1 MHAVMKYISVGMRIH
16 VGNSVWV
23 KGPFPLGKG
32 SLPMIGYFSV
42 SQPVRNTDIV
52 VFAGMAVFTLLQCL
66 NGITN
71 M

>member
-32 SLPMIGYFSV
+32 SLPMIGYLAQAYISIC
-42 SQPVRNTDIV
+42 S
-52 VFAGMAVFTLLQCL
+52 
-66 NGITN
+66 
-71 M
+71 